1 MTRSDLRLPSSGSVR
16 RMYVGLALLVMM
28 IPAIAMQFTSEVA
41 WDLRDFA
48 AMAALLAM
56 LGIALEAVVR
66 LARTPSARLIGIGGA
81 VAIAM
86 LLWVEL
92 ATGKII

>member
-1 MTRSDLRLPSSGSVR
+1 MTRPDLRLPNSGSVR
-16 RMYVGLALLVMM
+16 RVYVGLALLVLM
-28 IPAIAMQFTSEVA
+28 IPAIAMQFTGEVA

-48 AMAALLAM
+48 GMAALLAL
-56 LGIALEAVVR
+56 LGIGLEIVLR
-66 LARTPSARLIGIGGA
+66 LARTPSARLIGIGWA

-92 ATGKII
+92 ATGKVI

>member
-1 MTRSDLRLPSSGSVR
+1 MIRPDLRMPSSGSVR
-16 RMYVGLALLVMM
+16 RIYTSLALLVLM

-56 LGIALEAVVR
+56 LGIGLEVVSR
-66 LARTPSARLIGIGGA
+66 LARTPSAWLIGMAGA
-81 VAIAM
+81 IVMTI

-92 ATGKII
+92 ATGKIV